1 MMKQLLEDIAKNVK
15 IYHGKGV
22 PITEIEKA
30 EKALGISF
38 SDEYKEY
45 LKEVGSLSFF
55 SHEFM
60 GLGVDGYLN
69 VVEAT
74 MSERE
79 LDNDFPSDCILLE
92 NDGIEGILIL
102 HDETGAV
109 YSYVKGKKIK
119 ISDSLF
125 DFLKSLHE

>member
-1 MMKQLLEDIAKNVK
+1 MKKLLEEIAQKTKV
-15 IYHGKGV
+15 YQGKGV
-22 PITEIEKA
+22 SSDEIVKA
-30 EKALGISF
+30 EKLLGISF

-45 LKEVGSLSFF
+45 LKEVGFLSFF
-55 SHEFM
+55 SHEFT

-74 MSERE
+74 KSERE
-79 LDNDFPSDCILLE
+79 LDKDFPSDSILLE
-92 NDGIEGILIL
+92 NEGIEGILIL
-102 HDETGAV
+102 HDKTGAV
-109 YSYVKGKKIK
+109 YSYANGKIIK